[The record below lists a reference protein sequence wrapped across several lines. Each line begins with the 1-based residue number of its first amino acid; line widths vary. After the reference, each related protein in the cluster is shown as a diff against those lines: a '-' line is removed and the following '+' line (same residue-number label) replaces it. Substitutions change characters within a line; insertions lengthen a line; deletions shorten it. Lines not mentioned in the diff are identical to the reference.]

1 MRPYL
6 ISNEVLARQVFRYHP
21 AYRFA
26 AFLLCAFLVA
36 QVPFVVWIVYERD
49 LTGQREE
56 RASQLANECQRIAN
70 DRKTLATTEKKLKR
84 IQDLAPLLRA
94 RLPIGAVLGKIEQLT
109 PPDLTVGKI
118 TIDAEAYQPLQIESG
133 LFHVP
138 RQIRIQIEGEQ
149 TLRASDP
156 EAYDHLAQALLRS
169 LPPESKIAQ
178 SNLEAGLD
186 AEHYKT
192 FRLTLIA
199 PTNANYFG
207 LGVTKLATQNTL

>member
-6 ISNEVLARQVFRYHP
+6 ISPEVLARQVFRYHP

-26 AFLLCAFLVA
+26 AFLVCAFLVA
-36 QVPFVVWIVYERD
+36 QIPFIVWIVNERH
-49 LTGQREE
+49 LTGQGQE
-56 RASQLANECQRIAN
+56 RASQLASDAQRIAT
-70 DRKTLATTEKKLKR
+70 DRKALAPTEKKLKR

-109 PPDLTVGKI
+109 PPDLTVARI
-118 TIDAEAYQPLQIESG
+118 TINAEGFQPLQIESG

-138 RQIRIQIEGEQ
+138 QQIRIEIEGEQ
-149 TLRASDP
+149 PLRAGDP

-169 LPPESKIAQ
+169 LPPESKIAE
-178 SNLEAGLD
+178 SNLEGGLD
-186 AEHYKT
+186 AEPYRT